1 MAQATE
7 DQPAGKYVT
16 EEKIKGLD
24 FFFAIIG
31 IVMSSVM
38 IGVGHQVCE
47 VFVSVRLLAS
57 FNSK

>member
-1 MAQATE
+1 MAQAPE
-7 DQPAGKYVT
+7 DQPVGKYVT
-16 EEKIKGLD
+16 EERVKRCD

-38 IGVGHQVCE
+38 LGVGHQVCE

-57 FNSK
+57 